1 MTFSDL
7 YGVLPI
13 RQRIKV
19 KMLNTPLYRGSLQD
33 LDMKKYENYEVI
45 MISPE
50 QGGFLEINVQ

>member
-13 RQRIKV
+13 RQWIKV
-19 KMLNTPLYRGSLQD
+19 KMLNKPLYSGSLRD
-33 LDMKKYENYEVI
+33 LDMKKYEKYEVI

-50 QGGFLEINVQ
+50 EGDFLEINVQ